1 VILRIIEFD
10 FKVLFSIIKLDWRFT
25 RGKNKR
31 SKESAFFME
40 NFAFIDSQNVYRAI
54 CEQKWKIDYSKFRNY
69 LHSKFQVKNAYY
81 FIGYVSTNQSLYT
94 VLQEAGFIL
103 VFKPTLDINGKIKGN
118 VDTELVLK
126 AMIEYEN
133 YQKAVIV
140 SGDGDFYCLIE
151 YLEKNDKLEKIIV
164 PDINGYSSLLRKY
177 SGYIMGMNDLRE
189 KLEYKKRQASPRD

>member
-1 VILRIIEFD
+1 MA
-10 FKVLFSIIKLDWRFT
+10 
-25 RGKNKR
+25 NY
-31 SKESAFFME
+31 
-40 NFAFIDSQNVYRAI
+40 AFIDSQNVYRAI
-54 CEQKWKIDYSKFRNY
+54 CEKKWKIDYSKFRNY
-69 LHSKFQVKNAYY
+69 LHSKFQVKKAYY

-151 YLEKNDKLEKIIV
+151 YLERNDKLEKIIV

-189 KLEYKKRQASPRD
+189 KLEYKKRQASPRE